1 MKFDSFAFDSI
12 KNVVTSFLFRF
23 GFVIWLWAYLFARVP
38 LAATQNVFGFESRPL
53 LLLDLL
59 SVGFAL
65 VAFSRVG
72 WRPWRVFKTPVVRFS
87 GLSFALF
94 WAFYLLRL
102 GFDYWLFSVDLVT
115 PASTLIKHLLTST
128 LIPAICLPWVVTMTA
143 ARLTLPLLVGL
154 GSVSYCMGS
163 CVLYLPRDWML

>member
-72 WRPWRVFKTPVVRFS
+72 CALKLNSVVRFS
-87 GLSFALF
+87 GIFALF
-94 WAFYLLRL
+94 NFIY
-102 GFDYWLFSVDLVT
+102 
-115 PASTLIKHLLTST
+115 
-128 LIPAICLPWVVTMTA
+128 
-143 ARLTLPLLVGL
+143 
-154 GSVSYCMGS
+154 
-163 CVLYLPRDWML
+163 